1 MEVEGKNMFS
11 KFFNLNPEKQDRILN
26 SAIKEFA
33 QKGYRTASTNE
44 IVKEAEISKGL
55 LFHYFNNKK
64 DLFLFLY
71 DHFMEMAMEEIHAK
85 VDWAEKDLFNRY
97 RQIAILKFELFNK
110 YPEMFNFIKSVYK
123 EDAPEVKKEIDKKNK
138 ELLKN
143 GYKDLFGDIDLSK
156 FKEDL
161 DVEKTMNIIFWSME
175 GFAYRQQD
183 KALSGELDQKYL
195 EGVLNEMDA
204 YCEILRKSFYKE

>member
-1 MEVEGKNMFS
+1 M

-26 SAIKEFA
+26 SALREFA
-33 QKGYRTASTNE
+33 QKGYKTASTNE

-64 DLFLFLY
+64 ELFLFLY
-71 DHFMEMAMEEIHAK
+71 NHFMGIAMEEIHAK
-85 VDWAEKDLFNRY
+85 VDWTEKDIFTRY
-97 RQIAILKFELFNK
+97 RQITILKFELFNK

-123 EDAPEVKKEIDKKNK
+123 EDSPDVKKEIEQKNK

-156 FKEDL
+156 FKEGL
-161 DVEKTMNIIFWSME
+161 EVEKTLNIIFWSME

-183 KALSGELDQKYL
+183 KALLVELDQKYL
-195 EGVLNEMDA
+195 EDVLKEMDA
-204 YCEILRKSFYKE
+204 YCEILRKAFYKE

>member
-71 DHFMEMAMEEIHAK
+71 DHFMGMAMEEIHAK
-85 VDWAEKDLFNRY
+85 VEWTEKDIFIRY

-123 EDAPEVKKEIDKKNK
+123 EDAPEVKKEIEQKNK

-143 GYKDLFGDIDLSK
+143 GYKDLFGDIDHTK
-156 FKEDL
+156 FKEGL
-161 DVEKTMNIIFWSME
+161 DVEKTLNIIFWSME

-195 EGVLNEMDA
+195 EDVLKEMDA